1 MSRSSC
7 LRSLRRSSSAHLIG
21 ALILAIVA
29 LTSALDARAQSN
41 SLASLQRCGDF
52 KGMTIPAS
60 DIKLPTKGATI
71 MSADHTPI
79 SQPRPDPDGEFGL
92 PIPERCIVQ
101 GQINSIDP
109 AAPPIKFNVNL
120 PINWNGRVLQS
131 GGGGMGGV
139 VITAPDKKAA
149 ARFDPIPLDRPYPLT
164 LGYVTFGSDGGHE
177 GADVAFMKSDE
188 ALRNWAADSMKKT
201 RDIVLVIVHAAYGRY
216 PDRIYFAGES
226 AGGREA
232 LMVAQKF
239 PDDYDGIIA
248 TSPVLSWYYIHLADN
263 NIRDKLIQGWLDKE
277 SVALIARK
285 TRTSCDEADGLKD
298 GVIARYLE
306 CPNDAAALRC
316 PDGKQNE
323 GCLSDAQIASIN
335 SIREP
340 WSMAVPMA
348 HGVTRYPGFG
358 VTGDEDG
365 ERYQYAFYTVGTDQP
380 SHPLEPG
387 RGFER
392 GRGAILNF
400 AALLIRHTIVQD
412 STFDPY
418 LFDPRPYG
426 KRIQYLSGLFDATD
440 PDLSRFRARGGKAII
455 LQPSADNAVGTP
467 MVAEYY
473 NSVVARLGQQATDDV
488 LRFFVAPGGGHNVTR
503 TSQVDVLTL
512 LIDWV
517 EKGQAPT
524 DTQIAY
530 DIDPVDLKTVRT
542 MPACKYPSYAR
553 YNGSGDQNSAASFTC
568 TSRFDPLQFNIE
580 R

>member
-1 MSRSSC
+1 MS
-7 LRSLRRSSSAHLIG
+7 
-21 ALILAIVA
+21 
-29 LTSALDARAQSN
+29 
-41 SLASLQRCGDF
+41 
-52 KGMTIPAS
+52 IPAS
-60 DIKLPTKGATI
+60 DIKLPTNGATVTA
-71 MSADHTPI
+71 ADRVPI
-79 SQPRPDPDGEFGL
+79 SPPRPDPDGEFGL

-101 GQINSIDP
+101 GQINPIDL

-120 PINWNGRVLQS
+120 PIGWNGRMLQS

-149 ARFDPIPLDRPYPLT
+149 ARFDPVPLDRPYPLT

-177 GADVAFMKSDE
+177 GAAVAFMKSDE

-201 RDIVLVIVHAAYGRY
+201 RDAALVIVDQAYGRR

-232 LMVAQKF
+232 LIVAQKF
-239 PDDYDGIIA
+239 PDDYDGVIA

-263 NIRDKLIQGWLDKE
+263 NIRDKLIQGWLDTAAI
-277 SVALIARK
+277 ALIAQK
-285 TRTSCDEADGLKD
+285 TRTSCDGADGLKD

-306 CPNDAAALRC
+306 CPNDAGALRC

-335 SIREP
+335 AIREP

-365 ERYQYAFYTVGTDQP
+365 ERYQYAFYTVGTEQP
-380 SHPLEPG
+380 SQPLAPG

-412 STFDPY
+412 AAFNPY
-418 LFDPRPYG
+418 LFDPRPYA
-426 KRIQYLSGLFDATD
+426 KRIQYLSELFDATN
-440 PDLSRFRARGGKAII
+440 PDLSKFRARGGKVII

-473 NSVVARLGQQATDDV
+473 NGVVVKLGQQAADDV
-488 LRFFVAPGGGHNVTR
+488 LRFFVTPGGGHNVTG
-503 TSQVDVLTL
+503 TSQVDILTL
-512 LIDWV
+512 MTDWV
-517 EKGQAPT
+517 EKGEIPT

-530 DIDPVDLKTVRT
+530 DIDPTSLKTLRT
-542 MPACKYPSYAR
+542 MPACRYPSYAQ
-553 YNGSGDQNSAASFTC
+553 YNGSGDVNSAASFTC
-568 TSRFDPLQFNIE
+568 TARPDPLQFKMN

>member
-365 ERYQYAFYTVGTDQP
+365 ERYQYTFYTVGTDQP

-392 GRGAILNF
+392 GSRRNPQFRSPPDPTHDRAGFHFRSLPVRS
-400 AALLIRHTIVQD
+400 AALWQED
-412 STFDPY
+412 SVSVGALRRDRS
-418 LFDPRPYG
+418 RPFE
-426 KRIQYLSGLFDATD
+426 I
-440 PDLSRFRARGGKAII
+440 PRARRKGHHSPAVCGQCGRNADGRRI
-455 LQPSADNAVGTP
+455 LQQRRR
-467 MVAEYY
+467 E
-473 NSVVARLGQQATDDV
+473 ARSTGH
-488 LRFFVAPGGGHNVTR
+488 RRRAPLFR
-503 TSQVDVLTL
+503 RP
-512 LIDWV
+512 WRR
-517 EKGQAPT
+517 A
-524 DTQIAY
+524 
-530 DIDPVDLKTVRT
+530 
-542 MPACKYPSYAR
+542 
-553 YNGSGDQNSAASFTC
+553 
-568 TSRFDPLQFNIE
+568 
-580 R
+580 

>member
-1 MSRSSC
+1 M
-7 LRSLRRSSSAHLIG
+7 
-21 ALILAIVA
+21 LAIA
-29 LTSALDARAQSN
+29 MLAAGPDARAQATSVA
-41 SLASLQRCGDF
+41 LLQRCEDL
-52 KGMTIPAS
+52 KGMTIPAG
-60 DIKLPTKGATI
+60 DIKLPTKGAAIT
-71 MSADHTPI
+71 SADRTPI
-79 SQPRPDPDGEFGL
+79 SPPRPDPDGEFGL

-109 AAPPIKFNVNL
+109 AAPPIKFNINL

-177 GADVAFMKSDE
+177 GTDVTFMKSDE

-201 RDIVLVIVHAAYGRY
+201 RDLALVVVHVAYGR
-216 PDRIYFAGES
+216 RAERVYFAGES

-232 LMVAQKF
+232 LMVAQRF

-263 NIRDKLIQGWLDKE
+263 NIRDKLIQGWLDKNA
-277 SVALIARK
+277 VALIARK
-285 TRTSCDEADGLKD
+285 TRASCDEADGLKD
-298 GVIARYLE
+298 GVIARYLD

-316 PDGKQNE
+316 PDGKPNE
-323 GCLSDAQIASIN
+323 GCLSDAQVAAVN
-335 SIREP
+335 AIRDP

-358 VTGDEDG
+358 VTGDEDA
-365 ERYQYAFYTVGTDQP
+365 ERYQYAFYTVGTEQP
-380 SHPLEPG
+380 SYPLAPG

-412 STFDPY
+412 AAFDPY
-418 LFDPRPYG
+418 LFDPRPYA
-426 KRIQYLSGLFDATD
+426 KRIQYLSALFDATD
-440 PDLSRFRARGGKAII
+440 PDLSKFRARGGKVII

-467 MVAEYY
+467 MIAEYY
-473 NSVVARLGQQATDDV
+473 NGVVTKLGQQAADEV
-488 LRFFVAPGGGHNVTR
+488 LLLFITPGGGHNVTG
-503 TSQVDVLTL
+503 TSQVDILTL
-512 LIDWV
+512 LTDWV
-517 EKGQAPT
+517 EKGQAPA

-530 DIDPVDLKTVRT
+530 DIDPASLKTLRT
-542 MPACKYPSYAR
+542 MPACRYPSYAR
-553 YNGSGDQNSAASFTC
+553 YNGSGDVNSAASFTC
-568 TSRFDPLQFNIE
+568 TGRPDPLKFSDA

>member
-1 MSRSSC
+1 MIQSNCTRWSKAHVAT
-7 LRSLRRSSSAHLIG
+7 LVLAAATLVSAP
-21 ALILAIVA
+21 A
-29 LTSALDARAQSN
+29 ARAQVN
-41 SLASLQRCGDF
+41 AIPLQRCEDL
-52 KGMTIPAS
+52 KGMSIPVG
-60 DIKLPTKGATI
+60 DIRLPTKGATI
-71 MSADHTPI
+71 TSADRTPI
-79 SQPRPDPDGEFGL
+79 SPPRPDPDGEFGL

-120 PINWNGRVLQS
+120 PMNWNGRGLQS

-177 GADVAFMKSDE
+177 GTDVAFTKSDE

-201 RDIVLVIVHAAYGRY
+201 RDVALVIAQAAFGRRA
-216 PDRIYFAGES
+216 DRVYFAGES

-232 LMVAQKF
+232 LIVAQKF

-263 NIRDKLIQGWLDKE
+263 NIRDKLIQGWLDKKA
-277 SVALIARK
+277 VALIARK
-285 TRTSCDEADGLKD
+285 TRAACDEADGLKD

-316 PDGKQNE
+316 PDGKPNE
-323 GCLSDAQIASIN
+323 GCLSDAQIAAVN
-335 SIREP
+335 AIRDP

-358 VTGDEDG
+358 VTGDEDA
-365 ERYQYAFYTVGTDQP
+365 ERYQYAFYTVGTEQP
-380 SHPLEPG
+380 SYPLAPG

-412 STFDPY
+412 AAFDPY
-418 LFDPRPYG
+418 LFDPRPYAR
-426 KRIQYLSGLFDATD
+426 RIQYLSGLFDATD
-440 PDLSRFRARGGKAII
+440 PDLAKFRARGGKVII

-473 NSVVARLGQQATDDV
+473 NSVVAKLGQQAADDV
-488 LRFFVAPGGGHNVTR
+488 LRLYVTPGGGHNVTGA
-503 TSQVDVLTL
+503 SQVDILTL
-512 LIDWV
+512 LTDWV
-517 EKGQAPT
+517 EKGQAPA

-530 DIDPVDLKTVRT
+530 DIDPVNLKTLRT
-542 MPACKYPSYAR
+542 MPACRYPSYAR
-553 YNGSGDQNSAASFTC
+553 YNGSGDVNAAASFTC
-568 TSRFDPLQFNIE
+568 TGRPDPLKFSDA